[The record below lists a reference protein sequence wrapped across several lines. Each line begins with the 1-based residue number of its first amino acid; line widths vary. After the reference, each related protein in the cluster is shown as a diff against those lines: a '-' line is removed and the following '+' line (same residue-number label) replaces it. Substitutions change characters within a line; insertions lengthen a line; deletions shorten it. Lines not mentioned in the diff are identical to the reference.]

1 MQVLSDNNTMKFL
14 RGGARGRSIGA
25 VKSIS
30 AAQIIAAR
38 FIAAR
43 IVAIA
48 ALWSALAVLPAYSAV
63 TAPPLLGRAS
73 ADSRQAVIKAAEA
86 FLGAPYRLGGETKSG
101 IDCSGLVYAA
111 FLKATGIKVPRTVRD
126 LSKWVL
132 VIPRQD
138 LVPGDLVFFDLE
150 ASATATSV
158 PSQTSVPQN
167 AAFLSKADH
176 VGIYIGEGIFIHA
189 ASSGSPKGV
198 IKSSLSEAGWKHR
211 FLFAGRALPASAL
224 SGIAAEWGG
233 GVGLGHLDSL
243 LSSPFVSLR
252 SFNGWGELSL
262 PIANNFA
269 AGIRLGIAWDR
280 YLGVVRVPAELDIGQ
295 ISGFSLFAGPALT
308 FGSSVHVIATGGI
321 RWSPLLF
328 SSGAQRFGIYAEL
341 RYDHYVPLAGQPDNA
356 IADMNA
362 CVSFSIGFRLRS
374 VKY

>member
-1 MQVLSDNNTMKFL
+1 M
-14 RGGARGRSIGA
+14 RGGVRAQHIA
-25 VKSIS
+25 V
-30 AAQIIAAR
+30 AAT
-38 FIAAR
+38 
-43 IVAIA
+43 
-48 ALWSALAVLPAYSAV
+48 LWSVLAVFSAFCAV

-73 ADSRQAVIKAAEA
+73 ADSRQAVIKAAES

-101 IDCSGLVYAA
+101 IDCSGLVYVSY
-111 FLKATGIKVPRTVRD
+111 LKATGFQVPRTVRD

-150 ASATATSV
+150 ASAAATSV
-158 PSQTSVPQN
+158 PGPTSVPQN
-167 AAFLSKADH
+167 AAVLSKADH

-189 ASSGSPKGV
+189 ASSGSQKGV
-198 IKSSLSEAGWKHR
+198 IKSSLSEAGWRSR
-211 FLFAGRALPASAL
+211 FLFAGRILPSSAF
-224 SGIAAEWGG
+224 SGIAAEWGA

-252 SFNGWGELSL
+252 TLGGWGQFSL
-262 PIANNFA
+262 PITSNIA

-280 YLGVVRVPAELDIGQ
+280 YLSVVRVPMELDIGQ

-308 FGSSVHVIATGGI
+308 LGSPSLGADLYQTSVPANGQNRLYVPGSWFIATGGI

-328 SSGAQRFGIYAEL
+328 SSGAKRLGIYAEL
-341 RYDHYVPLAGQPDNA
+341 RYDQYVPLAGQPDNA
-356 IADMNA
+356 EADMNA
-362 CVSFSIGFRLRS
+362 CISFSIGFRLRS

>member
-1 MQVLSDNNTMKFL
+1 MRLLQ
-14 RGGARGRSIGA
+14 GGTCGQSIRAVRSISVA
-25 VKSIS
+25 CDT
-30 AAQIIAAR
+30 AAR
-38 FIAAR
+38 FILAR

-48 ALWSALAVLPAYSAV
+48 VLWSALAVFPSYAAV

-73 ADSRQAVIKAAEA
+73 ADSRQAVIKAAES
-86 FLGAPYRLGGETKSG
+86 FLGVPYRLGGETKSG
-101 IDCSGLVYAA
+101 IDCSGLVYVA

-126 LSKWVL
+126 LSNWVL

-150 ASATATSV
+150 ASAAATSV
-158 PSQTSVPQN
+158 PNQTSVPQN
-167 AAFLSKADH
+167 ASFLSKADH
-176 VGIYIGEGIFIHA
+176 VGIYIGDDVFIHA

-211 FLFAGRALPASAL
+211 FLFAGRVLPAAAL

-233 GVGLGHLDSL
+233 GLGLGHLDSL

-262 PIANNFA
+262 PITNNFA
-269 AGIRLGIAWDR
+269 AGIRLGIAWDS
-280 YLGVVRVPAELDIGQ
+280 YLGMVKVPAELDIGQ

-308 FGSSVHVIATGGI
+308 FGSSVHLIATGGI

-328 SSGAQRFGIYAEL
+328 SSGTQRFGIYTEL
-341 RYDHYVPLAGQPDNA
+341 RYDHSVPLAGQPDNVL
-356 IADMNA
+356 ADMNA
-362 CVSFSIGFRLRS
+362 RLSFSIGFRLRS